1 MDWTFPKMRSAEES
15 HEIGN
20 NLKHKFKSKGILRGS
35 EELLSK
41 MLCNKGGNLLFR

>member
-20 NLKHKFKSKGILRGS
+20 NLKHKFKNILRGS
-35 EELLSK
+35 EELSSK
-41 MLCNKGGNLLFR
+41 MLCNKGGNLLFS